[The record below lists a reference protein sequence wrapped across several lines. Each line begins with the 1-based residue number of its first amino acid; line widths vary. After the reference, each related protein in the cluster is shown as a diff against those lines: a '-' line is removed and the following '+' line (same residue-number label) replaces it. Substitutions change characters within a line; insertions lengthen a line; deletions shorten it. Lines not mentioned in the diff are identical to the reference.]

1 MFFLSEI
8 KFEPKRILFEK
19 AALEYPLG
27 RKLWNRFSSEGR
39 EMKVIASHNRVTGLP
54 GESPAEKF
62 REAKRTLVVGVRR
75 SKEFA
80 SCRPSAD
87 FQLVLSTSCPGMCEY
102 CYLHTTL
109 GRQPVVR
116 LYVNIEEIL
125 SLAKKEID
133 SRRPAITTFE
143 GAATSDPLVLERY
156 SSALEQA
163 ILFFAGQEF
172 GRFRFV
178 TKFTDVETLL
188 NLPHNNRTTIRFS
201 VNTAQIIKRFEH
213 GTPRLEE
220 RLVAAA
226 RVSAAGYPHGFLIA
240 PIMLIPDW
248 QNDYKDLV
256 GKMLETLPPGTAPSF
271 ELITHR
277 FTKRGKSNIDAIF
290 PASQLPLDEESRR
303 FKFGQFGYGKYVYT
317 KKEMSEVED
326 FFNTQLEAAF
336 PDGRIL
342 YLV

>member
-1 MFFLSEI
+1 MLN
-8 KFEPKRILFEK
+8 KQFEPKRVLFEE
-19 AALEYPLG
+19 AALDYPLG
-27 RKLWNRFSSEGR
+27 RKLWGRFLAEEKEVR
-39 EMKVIASHNRVTGLP
+39 TIASHNRVTGLP
-54 GESPAEKF
+54 GKSPAEKF
-62 REAKRTLVVGVRR
+62 REAKQTLVVGVRR

-125 SLAKKEID
+125 SRAKEVID
-133 SRRPAITTFE
+133 SRRPAMTTFE
-143 GAATSDPLVLERY
+143 GAATSDPLVLERF
-156 SSALEQA
+156 SGALAQA

-188 NLPHNNRTTIRFS
+188 NLQHNSRTVIRFS
-201 VNTAQIIKRFEH
+201 VNAAQIIKRFEH

-220 RLVAAA
+220 RLAAAA
-226 RVSAAGYPHGFLIA
+226 RVSAAGYPYGFLIA
-240 PIMLIPDW
+240 PIMLTPDW
-248 QNDYKDLV
+248 QNNYKDLV
-256 GKMLETLPPGTAPSF
+256 EKMLETLPPGAAPSF

-277 FTKRGKSNIDAIF
+277 FTKRGKTNIDAIF

-317 KKEMSEVED
+317 KEEMSEVEN